1 MRHVGSTRTRRP
13 VIIAVCSVIRV
24 GRRLRA
30 SCEPL
35 VRTVARVAVRVVT
48 YDGECTTTLTAHV
61 IVAAAT
67 GAAFSIGAAF
77 AGVGSSELCKL
88 AGALVVGALAVS
100 AASVLVRRQ
109 LRGSSVRHALKPL
122 LASAARHVIAEHAHH
137 PAARAL
143 RVVLEP
149 RRSAAV
155 ATVGA
160 TIAVLAPA
168 LPHLVKP
175 WKADLLRMALKP
187 ATRLVPG
194 MSLVFDVHGAFRHS
208 RESAR
213 FVREFALTA
222 VALCPHPNDDAAVA
236 SLVERAPRELPLLVA

>member
-1 MRHVGSTRTRRP
+1 
-13 VIIAVCSVIRV
+13 VCIVIRV

-30 SCEPL
+30 SCEPF
-35 VRTVARVAVRVVT
+35 VRSVARVVVRVVSD
-48 YDGECTTTLTAHV
+48 DGACTTTLTAHV

-88 AGALVVGALAVS
+88 AGAMVVGALAVS
-100 AASVLVRRQ
+100 AASVLIRRQ
-109 LRGSSVRHALKPL
+109 LRGSSAGHALKPL
-122 LASAARHVIAEHAHH
+122 LASAARQVIAQHAHH

-143 RVVLEP
+143 RVALEP

-155 ATVGA
+155 ATLGA
-160 TIAVLAPA
+160 AIAVLAPA
-168 LPHLVKP
+168 LPLLQFPSSAQLLCLV
-175 WKADLLRMALKP
+175 LRRAQHF
-187 ATRLVPG
+187 VPG
-194 MSLVFDVHGAFRHS
+194 MSLALDVHGAYRHS

-222 VALCPHPNDDAAVA
+222 VALCP
-236 SLVERAPRELPLLVA
+236 APRDLPLLAA

>member
-13 VIIAVCSVIRV
+13 VIIAVCIVIRV

-30 SCEPL
+30 SCEPF
-35 VRTVARVAVRVVT
+35 VRSVARVVVRVVT
-48 YDGECTTTLTAHV
+48 DDGACTTTLAAHV

-88 AGALVVGALAVS
+88 AGAVVVGALAVS
-100 AASVLVRRQ
+100 AASVLIRRQ
-109 LRGSSVRHALKPL
+109 LRGSSAGHALKPL
-122 LASAARHVIAEHAHH
+122 LASAARQVIAQHAHH

-155 ATVGA
+155 ATLGA

-168 LPHLVKP
+168 LPLLQFP
-175 WKADLLRMALKP
+175 SSAQLLRLVLKR
-187 ATRLVPG
+187 AQHLVPG
-194 MSLVFDVHGAFRHS
+194 VSLALDVHGAYRHS

-222 VALCPHPNDDAAVA
+222 VALCP
-236 SLVERAPRELPLLVA
+236 APRELPLLAA

>member
-13 VIIAVCSVIRV
+13 VIIAVCAVIRV

-30 SCEPL
+30 SCEPF
-35 VRTVARVAVRVVT
+35 VRGVSRVVVQIVS

-67 GAAFSIGAAF
+67 GAAFSIAAAF
-77 AGVGSSELCKL
+77 AGVGPSELCKL
-88 AGALVVGALAVS
+88 AGAVVVGALAVS
-100 AASVLVRRQ
+100 AASVLIRRQ
-109 LRGSSVRHALKPL
+109 LRGSSAGPALRPL
-122 LASAARHVIAEHAHH
+122 LASAARQVIAEHAHH

-143 RVVLEP
+143 RVLLEP

-160 TIAVLAPA
+160 ALVVLAPA
-168 LPHLVKP
+168 LPSLRAP
-175 WKADLLRMALKP
+175 SSAQLLRLVLKP
-187 ATRLVPG
+187 AKRLVPVMG
-194 MSLVFDVHGAFRHS
+194 FALDVHGAYQHS

-222 VALCPHPNDDAAVA
+222 AALCPP
-236 SLVERAPRELPLLVA
+236 PRELPLLVA

>member
-13 VIIAVCSVIRV
+13 VIIAVCAVIRV

-30 SCEPL
+30 SCAPL
-35 VRTVARVAVRVVT
+35 VRGVSRVVVQIVT
-48 YDGECTTTLTAHV
+48 DDGECTTTLTAHV
-61 IVAAAT
+61 LVAAAT

-88 AGALVVGALAVS
+88 AGAVVVGALAVS
-100 AASVLVRRQ
+100 AASVLIRRQ
-109 LRGSSVRHALKPL
+109 LRGSSAGHALRPL
-122 LASAARHVIAEHAHH
+122 LALAARQVIAEHAHH

-160 TIAVLAPA
+160 ALAVLAPA
-168 LPHLVKP
+168 LPSLQCP
-175 WKADLLRMALKP
+175 TSAQLLR
-187 ATRLVPG
+187 LVLRRAQHFVPVVG
-194 MSLVFDVHGAFRHS
+194 LAMDVHGAYRHS

-222 VALCPHPNDDAAVA
+222 VALCP
-236 SLVERAPRELPLLVA
+236 APRELPLLAA

>member
-13 VIIAVCSVIRV
+13 VIIVVCAIIRA

-30 SCEPL
+30 GCEPL
-35 VRTVARVAVRVVT
+35 VRSVSRVVVQVVT
-48 YDGECTTTLTAHV
+48 DDGECATTLTAHV

-88 AGALVVGALAVS
+88 AGAVVVGALAVS
-100 AASVLVRRQ
+100 AASVLIRRQ
-109 LRGSSVRHALKPL
+109 LRGSGAGHTLKPL
-122 LASAARHVIAEHAHH
+122 LASAARQVIAEHAHH

-160 TIAVLAPA
+160 ALAVLAPA
-168 LPHLVKP
+168 LPLLQWP
-175 WKADLLRMALKP
+175 SSAQLLRLVLGRAKH
-187 ATRLVPG
+187 LVPG
-194 MSLVFDVHGAFRHS
+194 VGLAMDVHGAYRHS

-222 VALCPHPNDDAAVA
+222 VALCP
-236 SLVERAPRELPLLVA
+236 APRELPLLAA

>member
-1 MRHVGSTRTRRP
+1 MRHVGSTGTRRP
-13 VIIAVCSVIRV
+13 VIIAICTVIRV

-30 SCEPL
+30 GCEPF
-35 VRTVARVAVRVVT
+35 VRSVSRVAVRFVSH
-48 YDGECTTTLTAHV
+48 DGECTTTLTAHIV
-61 IVAAAT
+61 VAAAT
-67 GAAFSIGAAF
+67 GAAFSIGAAWV
-77 AGVGSSELCKL
+77 GVGPSELCKL

-100 AASVLVRRQ
+100 AASVLIRRQ
-109 LRGSSVRHALKPL
+109 LRGSSAGHALRPL
-122 LASAARHVIAEHAHH
+122 LASAARQLIAEHAHH

-160 TIAVLAPA
+160 AIAVLAPS
-168 LPHLVKP
+168 LPSLRAP
-175 WKADLLRMALKP
+175 FDAQLLRLVLAP
-187 ATRLVPG
+187 AKHLLPG
-194 MSLVFDVHGAFRHS
+194 MGLALDVHGAYRHS

-222 VALCPHPNDDAAVA
+222 AALCPPAN
-236 SLVERAPRELPLLVA
+236 ELPLLVA

>member
-1 MRHVGSTRTRRP
+1 
-13 VIIAVCSVIRV
+13 VIIAVCAVIRV

-30 SCEPL
+30 GCEPF
-35 VRTVARVAVRVVT
+35 VRGVSRVVVRVVSC
-48 YDGECTTTLTAHV
+48 DGDCATTLGAHV

-88 AGALVVGALAVS
+88 AGAVVVGALAVS
-100 AASVLVRRQ
+100 AASMLVRHQ
-109 LRGSSVRHALKPL
+109 LRGSSASHALKPL
-122 LASAARHVIAEHAHH
+122 LAGAARQVSSGYDHH

-160 TIAVLAPA
+160 ALAVLAPA
-168 LPHLVKP
+168 MPALRMPSN
-175 WKADLLRMALKP
+175 AQLLRLALKP
-187 ATRLVPG
+187 AKHLVPVMG
-194 MSLVFDVHGAFRHS
+194 IAMDVHGAYRHS

-213 FVREFALTA
+213 FVREFALA
-222 VALCPHPNDDAAVA
+222 AAALCP
-236 SLVERAPRELPLLVA
+236 PRELRLLVA